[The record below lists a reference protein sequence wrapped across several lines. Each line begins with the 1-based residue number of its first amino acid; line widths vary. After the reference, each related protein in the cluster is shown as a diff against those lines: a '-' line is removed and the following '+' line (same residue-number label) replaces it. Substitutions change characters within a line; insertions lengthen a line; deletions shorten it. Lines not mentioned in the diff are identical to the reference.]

1 MARRKRLSPNQLA
14 ELKRDFAGLKS
25 IANYTPIK
33 EEYKIAQIQP
43 IEDELDNLLVEEA
56 QIEAQLASVRDR
68 IADKGNELVQK
79 MNGAAQQIIAQFG
92 DDSEELQ
99 AIGRVRK
106 SDRAAGRRAGSGGTD
121 GETGGGGTP
130 TT

>member
-14 ELKRDFAGLKS
+14 ELKRNFAGLKS
-25 IANYTPIK
+25 ITNYAPIK

-43 IEDELDNLLVEEA
+43 IEDELDSLLVEEA
-56 QIEAQLASVRDR
+56 QMEAQLANLRDR
-68 IADKGNELVQK
+68 IADKGGELVQK
-79 MNGAAQQIIAQFG
+79 MNGAAQQVIAQFG

-106 SDRAAGRRAGSGGTD
+106 SDRATGRRTRTGGAN
-121 GETGGGGTP
+121 GETGGGNTP
-130 TT
+130 TG